1 VTKHINLFQKYL
13 EKSAALNPEQEKAI
27 QKILAHYIKSARDSV
42 TYLIVSTDHLQLE
55 KIGKARFV
63 ALKVFLDKIIPFEKK
78 ALILPQPQNCRENTE
93 QHAFLS
99 RQLDIQSRTMRL
111 NKEKS
116 SQQQARLSNTDSN
129 DYEKLTDETNKNYTI
144 DVYVKLI
151 KESDDS
157 CMRRTLF

>member
-1 VTKHINLFQKYL
+1 
-13 EKSAALNPEQEKAI
+13 
-27 QKILAHYIKSARDSV
+27 
-42 TYLIVSTDHLQLE
+42 
-55 KIGKARFV
+55 
-63 ALKVFLDKIIPFEKK
+63 
-78 ALILPQPQNCRENTE
+78 
-93 QHAFLS
+93 
-99 RQLDIQSRTMRL
+99 MRL